1 MEINTCLETTQDYRV
16 IAYYSHYIPL
26 LITLVVSL
34 FVLFKSKFSLLS
46 VSFFVFT
53 SSFCL
58 WLLGDVIAWT
68 ANDYNLVSSV
78 WAPLDYINLVFYIL
92 GAYFFILLVRDG
104 EDISVWQKLITFSF
118 ALPAFWITATN
129 QSIVA
134 FNQPVCEALN
144 NDFLSQYKFC
154 IEMLVIAFILFYA
167 LFQGRKAVGSKRTQ
181 IVIVSSA
188 LTLFF
193 GVFSSTEYLS
203 SQTGVYEINLYSL
216 FILPIFLFAIIYSI
230 TTLEIFKI
238 RLIGSQ
244 LIAYILIV
252 MVGSQF
258 FFIED
263 TTNKALTIF
272 TFILSL
278 GFGILLVRSGQREAK
293 ARLKIEKLASELE
306 VANSQLREL
315 DKQKDELLGLVSHQ
329 LATPVSSIK
338 WYLEMLKDG
347 DLGPLNKEQTEHVS
361 AMHGIGENMSDL
373 VSMILDVSR
382 IQLGRMKIEKQ
393 DLNLKD
399 FFQEL
404 ISTIGPKAKEK
415 KIQLNVDIP
424 VEFPAAKLD
433 RRYTNMTIENLLS
446 NAVKYTPEGGI
457 VNFSV
462 KLQGNRMTVTVA
474 DTGMGIPA
482 DEQSKIFGRMFRA
495 SNARNA
501 IDGNGFGLYVAK
513 GAVEAQGGKLWFEST
528 ECKGTTF
535 FVDLP
540 LNDAGP
546 EVK

>member
-1 MEINTCLETTQDYRV
+1 MDINTCLETTQDYRV

-34 FVLFKSKFSLLS
+34 FVLFKSSFSLIS
-46 VSFFVFT
+46 KSFFIFT
-53 SSFCL
+53 GSFCL

-68 ANDYNLVSSV
+68 SNDYNLVSFV
-78 WAPLDYINLVFYIL
+78 WAPLDYINVIFYVL
-92 GAYFFILLVRDG
+92 GAYFFVLLVKDG
-104 EDISVWQKLITFSF
+104 EDISLWEKLIALSLS
-118 ALPAFWITATN
+118 LPAVWITLTN
-129 QSIVA
+129 QSITV
-134 FNQPVCEALN
+134 FYQPVCEAFN
-144 NDFLSQYKFC
+144 NDFLSQYKFG

-167 LFQGRKAVGSKRTQ
+167 FFKGRKSKGEKRNQ
-181 IVIVSSA
+181 IIIVSCA

-203 SQTGVYEINLYSL
+203 SQTGIYEINLYSL
-216 FILPIFLFAIIYSI
+216 FVLPIFLFAIIYSI

-244 LIAYILIV
+244 LLAYVLII

-263 TTNKALTIF
+263 TTYKTLTVV

-306 VANSQLREL
+306 EANSQLKEL
-315 DKQKDELLGLVSHQ
+315 DRQKDELLGLVSHQ

-347 DLGPLNKEQTEHVS
+347 DLGPLNKDQTEHVV
-361 AMHGIGENMSDL
+361 AMHGIGESMSDL

-382 IQLGRMKIEKQ
+382 IQLGRMRIEKQ
-393 DLNLKD
+393 ELDLNT
-399 FFQEL
+399 FFNDL
-404 ISTIGPKAKEK
+404 LATIEPKAIEK
-415 KIQLNVDIP
+415 KVELVKNIP
-424 VEFPAAKLD
+424 KDMPVAMLD

-446 NAVKYTPEGGI
+446 NAVKYTPAGGK
-457 VNFSV
+457 VTCDV
-462 KLQGNRMTVTVA
+462 KIEKNEIFVTVS
-474 DTGMGIPA
+474 DTGMGIPKE
-482 DEQSKIFGRMFRA
+482 EQSKIFGRMFRA

-501 IDGNGFGLYVAK
+501 IDGNGFGLFVAK
-513 GAVEAQGGKLWFEST
+513 GAVEAQGGKIWFEST
-528 ECKGTTF
+528 EGKGTTF
-535 FVDLP
+535 FVRLP
-540 LNDAGP
+540 VRD
-546 EVK
+546 